1 MSSCLF
7 ASPFSAA
14 HGILFSFLL
23 FIFLVFSASHP
34 SLTTGE
40 GITWQFLISV
50 RFSPR
55 CIMSSSSI
63 LMYEEF
69 SLTEYCQLKR
79 YYCLVFINH
88 DLHVSSQF
96 SHSLFLHDHSDPHSA
111 LVIPLPQFSSFQF
124 LVFFRTLPWLRL
136 LLSTVVHISQIR
148 VLPSLAY
155 LVSSPLHF
163 LRYHYS
169 NSVFFSIYH
178 TDCIFPPNSFALL
191 RLRLV
196 SCTHNILIFPI
207 FISNT
212 SLPRALQA
220 QHAASPP
227 QGKGASAFSRH
238 RSCRGSPRRRRR
250 SGKTCASLTR
260 EPRVTLLLGF
270 ELLLAA

>member
-1 MSSCLF
+1 
-7 ASPFSAA
+7 
-14 HGILFSFLL
+14 
-23 FIFLVFSASHP
+23 
-34 SLTTGE
+34 
-40 GITWQFLISV
+40 
-50 RFSPR
+50 
-55 CIMSSSSI
+55 MSSSSI

-136 LLSTVVHISQIR
+136 LLSTVVHNALLTFIAHFSNKSPTVIS
-148 VLPSLAY
+148 L
-155 LVSSPLHF
+155 SPLF
-163 LRYHYS
+163 TSSFSAIPLFQLC
-169 NSVFFSIYH
+169 FFSIYH
-178 TDCIFPPNSFALL
+178 TDCISPPNYFALL

-220 QHAASPP
+220 QHPASPP

-270 ELLLAA
+270 DLLLAA